1 MDLALDDFIK
11 TNKIKPG
18 NRSGRAGG
26 GGAGRDGGGG
36 SSRRGGGGVGGGN
49 QRNYGSFGS
58 SREPPRNMD
67 GLWKHDMFGKSS
79 DDHDSSIKRVRNSGN
94 ERPILKE
101 VRKVARMN
109 SKDNWD
115 HDMFDDDDYQPRS
128 RPRKV
133 VGLSSSISRPAGGVK
148 RVAVAQSL
156 ASDRWSHDMYDDE
169 DDRVRRKPSRPANP
183 QRNFANSM
191 SGHDDRFETD
201 NYLSEEEY
209 NMPVARNPRPMQKA
223 KRQPVARTSITTKLL
238 VSNLDFSVSNADLN
252 ELFED
257 FDTMIKV
264 AIQYDN
270 TGRSLGTGYVLFERR
285 SDALKAIKQYDGISL
300 DGKPMVLSLETGE
313 EDGQNRPRES
323 NPLGRKKSILKRL
336 SRGPPEDMDFEES
349 RVRARPVARRDYN
362 PNKGRSLSSRLGRPN
377 SERSGFRE
385 GGFRKNDG
393 GGGGGGGFNR
403 RTNIPTVEELDAEL
417 EEYSNKP
424 LDSIYKFG

>member
-1 MDLALDDFIK
+1 MDLSLDDFIK

-18 NRSGRAGG
+18 NRSGGG
-26 GGAGRDGGGG
+26 GGRGG
-36 SSRRGGGGVGGGN
+36 SGSGGSRRGGGGVGGGN
-49 QRNYGSFGS
+49 QRNYGSFG

-79 DDHDSSIKRVRNSGN
+79 DDYESPIKRVRKSVS

-109 SKDNWD
+109 SKDNWA

-128 RPRKV
+128 KATKV
-133 VGLSSSISRPAGGVK
+133 VGLSSSISRPAGGIK
-148 RVAVAQSL
+148 RVAVAQTL
-156 ASDRWSHDMYDDE
+156 ASDRWVHDMYED
-169 DDRVRRKPSRPANP
+169 DDRVRRRTRPTNP
-183 QRNFANSM
+183 QRNFTNPM
-191 SGHDDRFETD
+191 SGHDDRFDTD
-201 NYLSEEEY
+201 KYVSDDEY
-209 NMPVARNPRPMQKA
+209 DMPVVRNPRPMQKA
-223 KRQPVARTSITTKLL
+223 KRLPVARTSITTKLL
-238 VSNLDFSVSNADLN
+238 VSNLDFSVSNADLQ

-257 FDTMIKV
+257 FNTMIKV

-300 DGKPMVLSLETGE
+300 DGKPMVLALETGE
-313 EDGQNRPRES
+313 EDGQNYPRDS

-349 RVRARPVARRDYN
+349 RVRSRPLERRDYN
-362 PNKGRSLSSRLGRPN
+362 PNKGRSLSSRLGWPN
-377 SERSGFRE
+377 SERSGFR
-385 GGFRKNDG
+385 DG
-393 GGGGGGGFNR
+393 GARRNGGGFNR
-403 RTNIPTVEELDAEL
+403 RNNIPTVEELDAEL